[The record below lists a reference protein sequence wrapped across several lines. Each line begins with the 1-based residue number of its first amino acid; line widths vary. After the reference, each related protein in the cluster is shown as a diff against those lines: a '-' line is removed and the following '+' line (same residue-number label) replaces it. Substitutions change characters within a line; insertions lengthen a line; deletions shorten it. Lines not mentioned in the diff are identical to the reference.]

1 MTKIISVSLILIA
14 YFLPVFQ
21 TGGQDFTPDRTDSI
35 FINALKDELQ
45 RNITRL
51 EDKESGKPFFISYS
65 LLNGKITESQATL
78 GALTRSASEQISDW
92 YIRLMM
98 GDYDCNDENF
108 RDPLEGLENSNQIQ
122 VVCPI
127 EPDYRG
133 IRRAFWW
140 NTHNVFLS
148 ASKIYRRKLQ
158 ALKQCETDSTFE
170 KLPDYIKTTPVKV
183 FIPDSGVPAE
193 QQQINKLAKELSAV
207 FRDINGLKQ
216 SNVTV
221 KEFRSTVYMVNSEG
235 SEIRKPLHGCMISIF
250 VQVKNQDKMPVGE
263 NLVYLAPV
271 FSLMPSVD
279 KMKHDAGKLAEYL
292 IKLNDAEE
300 IKEEYH
306 GPVLL
311 YHQAAAKAYL
321 SGLFGNENPLI
332 ASRKPLVYN
341 MKTNK
346 ISKETSSIENRFNK
360 RIISR
365 DLTITLLPH
374 LKSYE
379 GVTLL
384 GNVKVDA
391 EGVVPPDKISLV
403 ENGLLRNLL
412 SNRVPTPGIRESN
425 GHRRIGFTNNGFSFQ
440 DAPSIVKVSSGITF
454 DNKRLNR
461 QLSDLAYEKGLE
473 YVYVIKPLIPGAN
486 GSPLCFYCRDIGTG
500 EERLVKPMEIEN
512 VTMNDL
518 NKRIS
523 VSDRIYVYNTLFNPH
538 TDFENTMSGGVPV
551 SIILPDALLL
561 EELNIKRPFEGF
573 YPGM

>member
-1 MTKIISVSLILIA
+1 MTKMISASLVLIV
-14 YFLPVFQ
+14 YILPVFQ
-21 TGGQDFTPDRTDSI
+21 TDGQDFTPDRTDSI
-35 FINALKDELQ
+35 FINALKDELH
-45 RNITRL
+45 RNINRL
-51 EDKESGKPFFISYS
+51 EDEESGKPFFISYS
-65 LLNGKITESQATL
+65 LLNGKITESQATM

-108 RDPLEGLENSNQIQ
+108 RDPLEGLDNSNQIQ
-122 VVCPI
+122 IVCPI

-148 ASKIYRRKLQ
+148 ASKVYRRKLQ

-170 KLPDYIKTTPVKV
+170 KLPDYTKTNPVKV
-183 FIPDSGVPAE
+183 FIPDSSGPAE
-193 QQQINKLAKELSAV
+193 QQQVNKLAKELSAV
-207 FRDINGLKQ
+207 FRDIDGLKQ
-216 SNVTV
+216 SHVTV

-235 SEIRKPLHGCMISIF
+235 SEIRKPLNCCMISIF
-250 VQVKNQDKMPVGE
+250 VQVKNQDNLPIGE
-263 NLVYLAPV
+263 TLIYLAPV

-279 KMKHDAGKLAEYL
+279 KIKLDAWKLADYL

-311 YHQAAAKAYL
+311 YYQAAANACL
-321 SGLFGNENPLI
+321 SGLFGNNNPLI

-341 MKTNK
+341 MKSNK
-346 ISKETSSIENRFNK
+346 ISKETSSIENKLNK
-360 RIISR
+360 RIIAR
-365 DLTITLLPH
+365 DLTVTLLPH

-379 GVTLL
+379 GVTLI

-391 EGVVPPDKISLV
+391 EGIVPPDRISLV
-403 ENGLLRNLL
+403 ENGILKNLL
-412 SNRVPTPGIRESN
+412 SNRVPTPGIQESN
-425 GHRRIGFTNNGFSFQ
+425 GHHRTGFTNNGFSFQ
-440 DAPSIVKVSSGITF
+440 DAPSIVKVRSEITL
-454 DNKRLNR
+454 DNDRLYR

-473 YVYVIKPLIPGAN
+473 YVYVIKPLIPDVN
-486 GSPLCFYCRDIGTG
+486 GSPLCFYYRDIITG
-500 EERLVKPMEIEN
+500 KEKLVKPMEIEN

-523 VSDRIYVYNTLFNPH
+523 VSDRIYIHNTLFTPH
-538 TDFENTMSGGVPV
+538 LEFENTMSGGVPV

-561 EELNIKRPFEGF
+561 EDLKIKRPFEGF